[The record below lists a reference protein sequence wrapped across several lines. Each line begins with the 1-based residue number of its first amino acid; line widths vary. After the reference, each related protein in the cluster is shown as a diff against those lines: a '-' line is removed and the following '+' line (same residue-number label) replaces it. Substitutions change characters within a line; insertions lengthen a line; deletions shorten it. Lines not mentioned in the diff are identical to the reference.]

1 MRRLQTGQNR
11 SARRARIAGVIPRD
25 GNSGRDVIVTPS
37 SNIDITRPASVRGVG
52 TAGFVLTARTLGD
65 QVAREML
72 LEVQPVF
79 DGTVPRPVRKLFG
92 WRRVV
97 VKRELGPESR
107 GLLLTPAAA
116 GSAAA
121 GSAANE
127 VKRDG
132 AGRVRVD
139 VGSRALHGAV
149 FPHQVGAAPARPA
162 VESQVFAVVAG
173 AGITVTLTALDGHA
187 DEAQEDHVTFWRCQR
202 HAASHQGRVLRPS
215 IPVRGLQ
222 ISYEDEMN
230 GLGASLTK

>member
-25 GNSGRDVIVTPS
+25 GNSGHDVTVTPS
-37 SNIDITRPASVRGVG
+37 SNIDITGPASVRGVW
-52 TAGFVLTARTLGD
+52 TAGLVLTARTLGD
-65 QVAREML
+65 KVAREML

-79 DGTVPRPVRKLFG
+79 DGTVPHPVRKLLW
-92 WRRVV
+92 WRREV

-116 GSAAA
+116 AAAGGSAAD
-121 GSAANE
+121 E

-132 AGRVRVD
+132 AGRVRVE
-139 VGSRALHGAV
+139 VGSRALHGAM
-149 FPHQVGAAPARPA
+149 FPHQVGAAPARPT

-173 AGITVTLTALDGHA
+173 AGITVTLTALYGHA
-187 DEAQEDHVTFWRCQR
+187 DEAQEDHVTFCRCQR
-202 HAASHQGRVLRPS
+202 HAASHQGRVLCPS